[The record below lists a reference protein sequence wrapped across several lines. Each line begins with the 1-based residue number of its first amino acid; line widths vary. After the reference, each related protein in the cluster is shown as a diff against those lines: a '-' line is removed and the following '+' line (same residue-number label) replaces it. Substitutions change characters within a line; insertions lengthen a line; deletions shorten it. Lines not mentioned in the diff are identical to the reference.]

1 MKQNKNS
8 IIIICLLLAGLKLQA
23 QISTEEKPIS
33 FKYSN
38 EMFRTN
44 SAGLRTMPSINLEEL
59 RIEDKM
65 EESSA
70 IPPRFG
76 YPHNV
81 NFNLENSGEWFIMP
95 NDDKLW
101 KLEIS
106 CPEALSINLLYN
118 KFWLPDGAKFFI
130 YSENKKHSIGAFTSR
145 NNKGTKENLRGF
157 ATGLIYNDTFF
168 FKKTYFCKTKI
179 VFNIFYN
186 KSRRYY
192 V

>member
-1 MKQNKNS
+1 MKQNKIL

-23 QISTEEKPIS
+23 QISTEEKPVS
-33 FKYSN
+33 FKYNN

-44 SAGLRTMPSINLEEL
+44 NELKRTTPSIDLEAL
-59 RIEDKM
+59 RIED
-65 EESSA
+65 EEEEQQG

-81 NFNLENSGEWFIMP
+81 NFNLENSGEWFDLP
-95 NDDKLW
+95 NGEGRLW

-106 CPEALSINLLYN
+106 CPEALSINLLYD
-118 KFWLPDGAKFFI
+118 KFWLPEGAKFFI

-157 ATGLIYNDTFF
+157 ATGLI
-168 FKKTYFCKTKI
+168 
-179 VFNIFYN
+179 
-186 KSRRYY
+186 
-192 V
+192 